1 MRRRMGRPG
10 VIGTMARTAV
20 IAGTA
25 TATVNTIN
33 GRAQQKAAAQ
43 QQSASQQ
50 DQMAQMQQEMAAM
63 EQQMAQGQQP
73 APAAPTAPA
82 AAAGGTDVM
91 AELEKLGQMKAA
103 GILTDEEF
111 AAAKAKLLGI

>member
-25 TATVNTIN
+25 TATVNAIN
-33 GRAQQKAAAQ
+33 GRAQNKAMAEQ
-43 QQSASQQ
+43 QAASQQ
-50 DQMAQMQQEMAAM
+50 DQVAEMQQEMATM
-63 EQQMAQGQQP
+63 QQQMAQSQP
-73 APAAPTAPA
+73 AAPAAPAAPA
-82 AAAGGTDVM
+82 GGEDVM
-91 AELEKLGQMKAA
+91 AELEKLGQMKAS